1 MTHTTRRT
9 TAASLLFTT
18 LLLLLLGALCV
29 VLPSRAGAEAEEAAP
44 DPLDRGPYEVS
55 RLDPFKAGLYRH
67 QEPNSNG
74 GVATGAASPVE
85 FQVRGSMYTPA
96 DYEGRSPIL
105 VFVHGNHGSCDSGSA
120 PDCAI
125 FKRNDAGYAYL
136 GENLASWGYAVFSL
150 DQDQLMSR
158 QDGSFGK
165 GMHARRL
172 LITALLDA
180 LYEANES
187 GLPDDEDTNLGDKLV
202 GKLDFTRIGLMGHS
216 RGGDAVSSFI
226 DWNRMRP
233 TGRRYP
239 LRGVISLAPV
249 DYERH
254 APYGTPYMTILP
266 WCDGDVSNLQ
276 GARFYERSQHTGYD
290 PYPRIQSSQLGANH
304 NWYNT
309 VWFADGQDGP
319 SGNDQACRDTQPSH
333 SRLSGSAGAEPHLNY
348 VIDNSDKLNPEVNTR
363 ISGDPSR
370 MGDQEKIGLATMAA
384 FFRRYVG
391 GEGAFE
397 PYLTGELNERG
408 KPQIPES
415 ACPTSAGG
423 VRMPCIERVS
433 NSYFPGPSERLDV
446 IVPGA
451 DRPLR
456 TSALG
461 TAIEASGFAYPY
473 LEAGGVQPAPPATE
487 SGIDWCNPEPLH
499 SLPNQLGISG
509 RPTAA
514 KPCPLPADGAL
525 GGQSGTRENAPVNH
539 SYGRQLAI
547 AWDDPVG
554 ASGKPATLAT
564 AIPAALGDV
573 SGFKALAMGADVNF
587 FDPRNPAREDDDP
600 ATPDEALWN
609 PAATT
614 QDFTIALVDAE
625 GNEGTVSAADQRY
638 GNALH
643 QTTGSTTARV
653 HVVLDQIRVPL
664 ADFADQGVDLSAVRR
679 LELRFGEPGKP
690 ASGSIQL
697 ADVRFQEPVEGT
709 GLLLDSTE
717 PGAGPGEG
725 PPPTGPDPAEELEAY
740 DRAPQAL
747 SLPDVSAVPTANRWT
762 VDDDKAQCPD
772 AAFTKI
778 QDAIDHAAPWD
789 TVVVCAGTYEEA
801 SVPVHHNANPV
812 QAGSRNGLT
821 ITKPLKI
828 KGAGADLV
836 TIRPAPEL
844 GPSLAGT
851 APYLRDGG
859 GNVVT
864 VSRQSLGSTDDVEL
878 FVDIS
883 GVTIESPSIY
893 AEAGVAFFNAAGRIS
908 NSVVGPLKRSTN
920 GTELAERPHGWGIA
934 VTNHLVGSGPG
945 TVLRRVT
952 VADSLVHGYQA
963 GGILFD
969 EAKGPDG
976 DALNTAP
983 AGIAI
988 EGYVDGT
995 IVQGGGPSSLIAQT
1009 GIRYHAGAAGAVTRS
1024 RVVDNRFPTDQRRSV
1039 GVLLTGADTDRWSLS
1054 GSAIAGNGYGVFNAD
1069 IENATIRQGAA
1080 AAAGG
1085 NWWGPGGPPIEGPS
1099 LLGSGI
1105 EGISG
1110 PDEEAAASVLTEPVL
1125 ATAPEVPGPGPIADA
1140 DPSAALV
1147 DPGDGERVAP
1157 GEPIVARV
1165 LASDDFGVASVALS
1179 VDGEQLAARSH
1190 SPYEFVWTPSAE
1202 QAGETVTLEATVTD
1216 SAGRTATD
1224 SIEVEVEAAPQA
1236 PAAEEPQPTPAPPAA
1251 PAAGSPAPPAPR
1263 IEAKLRRNPRRGTA
1277 TLVIAHSGPGRLTVS
1292 GPGLVKATSRVT
1304 AAGRTAIALK
1314 LDAKAR
1320 RALAAKGRVTVVARV
1335 SFVPAGG
1342 GSPIAKARRVVLIKR
1357 P

>member
-1 MTHTTRRT
+1 MTHTTRRRT
-9 TAASLLFTT
+9 VASLLFPTF
-18 LLLLLLGALCV
+18 LLLLLGSLCV
-29 VLPSRAGAEAEEAAP
+29 VLPARAGADDGEPLP
-44 DPLDRGPYEVS
+44 DPLDRGPYQVQ

-74 GVATGAASPVE
+74 GAPSGANSPVE
-85 FQVRGSMYTPA
+85 FQVRGTMYAPV

-105 VFVHGNHGSCDSGSA
+105 VFVHGNHGSCDSGAA
-120 PDCAI
+120 PDCTI

-150 DQDQLMSR
+150 DQDQLMAR
-158 QDGSFGK
+158 QDSSFGK

-187 GLPDDEDTNLGDKLV
+187 GLPEDEDTNLGDRLV
-202 GKLDFTRIGLMGHS
+202 DKLDFTRIGLMGHS

-276 GARFYERSQHTGYD
+276 GARFYERSQYAGHD
-290 PYPRIQSSQLGANH
+290 PYPRIQSSQLGGNH

-319 SGNDQACRDTQPSH
+319 SGNDQACRDNQPNH
-333 SRLSGSAGAEPHLNY
+333 SRLSGSAGTEPHLNY

-363 ISGDPSR
+363 ISGDPAR

-391 GEGAFE
+391 GEGAFD
-397 PYLTGELNERG
+397 PYMTGELNALG

-415 ACPTSAGG
+415 ACPSSPSGL
-423 VRMPCIERVS
+423 RMPCIERVS

-446 IVPGA
+446 IVPDA
-451 DRPLR
+451 DRPLSA
-456 TSALG
+456 SALG

-473 LEAGGVQPAPPATE
+473 LEGGGVQPLPPETE
-487 SGIDWCNPEPLH
+487 AGIDWCNPEPIH
-499 SLPNQLGISG
+499 ALPNQLGISG

-525 GGQSGTRENAPVNH
+525 GGQSGTRENAPINH

-554 ASGKPATLAT
+554 KTGKPAKLAT

-573 SGFKALAMGADVNF
+573 SGFEALAMGADVNF
-587 FDPRNPAREDDDP
+587 FDPRNPAREDGDP
-600 ATPDEALWN
+600 ETPDEALWN

-614 QDFTIALVDAE
+614 QDFTIALIDAQ

-664 ADFADQGVDLSAVRR
+664 ADFAAQGVDLSAVRR

-697 ADVRFQEPVEGT
+697 ADVRFQEPVDGNDV
-709 GLLLDSTE
+709 LVDSTE
-717 PGAGPGEG
+717 PNAGPGEG

-740 DRAPQAL
+740 DRAPQSL
-747 SLPDVSAVPTANRWT
+747 RLPDVTAVPTSNTWT
-762 VDDDKAQCPD
+762 VDDDRAQCPD

-778 QDAIDHAAPWD
+778 QDAVDHAAPWD

-812 QAGSRNGLT
+812 QAGARNGLT

-844 GPSLAGT
+844 GPSLAGS

-908 NSVVGPLKRSTN
+908 DSVVGPLKRAAT
-920 GTELAERPHGWGIA
+920 GAELAARPHGWGIVA
-934 VTNHLVGSGPG
+934 TNHLVGSGPG

-969 EAKGPDG
+969 DAKGPDG
-976 DALNTAP
+976 DPLNTAP
-983 AGIAI
+983 AGIRI

-995 IVQGGGPSSLIAQT
+995 IVRGSGPSSLIAQT

-1024 RVVDNRFPTDQRRSV
+1024 RIADNRFPTDQRRSV
-1039 GVLLTGADTDRWSLS
+1039 GVLLTGADTGQWSLS
-1054 GSAIAGNGYGVFNAD
+1054 GSAITGNGYGVFNAD
-1069 IENATIRQGAA
+1069 IENAAIRAGAPA
-1080 AAAGG
+1080 QATG

-1099 LLGSGI
+1099 LLGDGI

-1110 PDEEAAASVLTEPVL
+1110 PDEEEAASVLTDPVL
-1125 ATAPEVPGPGPIADA
+1125 GAEPDVPGPGPVPDDA
-1140 DPSAALV
+1140 PSAALV
-1147 DPGDGERVAP
+1147 DPGEGAEARP
-1157 GEPIVARV
+1157 GEPLVARV

-1179 VDGEQLAARSH
+1179 VDGEPLDARIH
-1190 SPYEFVWTPSAE
+1190 SPYEFAWAPSAA

-1216 SAGRTATD
+1216 SAGQVATD
-1224 SIEVEVEAAPQA
+1224 SLEVKVADAPPA
-1236 PAAEEPQPTPAPPAA
+1236 SPPPPAAGEPTPAPAQA
-1251 PAAGSPAPPAPR
+1251 APPAPLR
-1263 IEAKLRRNPRRGTA
+1263 VDGKVRRNPRRGTA
-1277 TLVIAHSGPGRLTVS
+1277 TLVVAHAGPGRLTVS
-1292 GPGLVKATSRVT
+1292 GPGLVKVTRRV
-1304 AAGRTAIALK
+1304 AGAGRTAIELK

-1320 RALAAKGRVTVVARV
+1320 RALAAKGRLTVVARV
-1335 SFVPAGG
+1335 AFAPAGG
-1342 GSPIAKARRVVLIKR
+1342 GSPTVKARRVVLIKR